1 MSFSLP
7 DFFAFK
13 PLLLQELR
21 SRHLS
26 LRERSDAVAAG
37 RGDVDQ
43 CEPFHSMKADKAPL
57 PRLKPRPLP
66 RER

>member
-1 MSFSLP
+1 M
-7 DFFAFK
+7 FK
-13 PLLLQELR
+13 ALLILQSEKVCPG
-21 SRHLS
+21 
-26 LRERSDAVAAG
+26 E
-37 RGDVDQ
+37 GDVDQ